1 MFYDWFSLLVS
12 TVKKLV
18 WNLINGKR
26 LWKKLIL
33 LYQPIWDKKKCVW
46 YVQILL
52 TTFPWMCPEELHQ
65 RLSKIAIFPHIFSWC
80 ISCSSKYIMI
90 QAVEWKSLQ
99 IFLYTDVMK
108 DI

>member
-33 LYQPIWDKKKCVW
+33 LYQPIWDKKKMCV
-46 YVQILL
+46 VCANSANN
-52 TTFPWMCPEELHQ
+52 FPLNVSRRAPP
-65 RLSKIAIFPHIFSWC
+65 KA
-80 ISCSSKYIMI
+80 K
-90 QAVEWKSLQ
+90 
-99 IFLYTDVMK
+99 
-108 DI
+108 